1 MTDDRFVSQREFAKH
16 VGRSHVWINRL
27 VKEGRLPSDERGRVP
42 LEAGLRI
49 FATLSQTVDPG
60 VVAHNEKQRGA
71 SAKKEKKRK
80 PAKPENRAPKAPAP
94 ESPRA
99 VEPELEP
106 APAAPSQHD
115 AVIGRAVNVAEQ
127 YSRAKAAKETFAA
140 KKMELEYKR
149 AAGELIHV
157 DEVRDDATK
166 TAAEVRERLFGVPS
180 RVAGMC
186 EGKSAREIER
196 ILDDAINEA
205 LDALRRSRFVDV

>member
-16 VGRSHVWINRL
+16 VARSHVWINRL
-27 VKEGRLPSDERGRVP
+27 VKEGRLPSDARGRVP

-49 FATLSQTVDPG
+49 FATLSKTVDPG
-60 VVAHNEKQRGA
+60 VAAHNEKQRGA
-71 SAKKEKKRK
+71 AKKKTRK
-80 PAKPENRAPKAPAP
+80 STKPENRAPKTPAP
-94 ESPRA
+94 EPPRA
-99 VEPELEP
+99 VEPEP
-106 APAAPSQHD
+106 APAAPLQHD

>member
-1 MTDDRFVSQREFAKH
+1 MPDDRFVSQREFAKH
-16 VGRSHVWINRL
+16 VGRSNVWINRL
-27 VKEGRLPSDERGRVP
+27 VKEGRLPSDPRGRVP

-60 VVAHNEKQRGA
+60 VVAYNEKQRGA
-71 SAKKEKKRK
+71 AKRKRK
-80 PAKPENRAPKAPAP
+80 PAKPESSAPKAPAP
-94 ESPRA
+94 EPPRA
-99 VEPELEP
+99 VEPEPE
-106 APAAPSQHD
+106 PAAPSQHD

-180 RVAGMC
+180 RVAGLC
-186 EGKSAREIER
+186 EGKGAREIER
-196 ILDDAINEA
+196 ILDGAINEA